1 MKKRPTLT
9 IGIPAYNEEKNIVRL
24 LTDLLH
30 NRQSTYRLEKIIV
43 ISDGSTDA
51 TPRLVNK
58 FANENVLLVHTPK
71 RYGQAYAQ
79 NLIIKRTSSDY
90 LLLLNADVRI
100 KDADFIDATLMPFRS
115 SLNVGL
121 VSARV
126 IPLPATTFIEKTINW
141 SHMVKTS
148 MYEKNLHSIYLCHGR
163 ARIFSKK
170 LYTQLAFPKI
180 IAEDA
185 YSYLRAKAL
194 KYRFAYALDARVYF
208 RSPAT
213 LRDHFLQSQRFIRG
227 KRELAL
233 YFNPATLKSAYR
245 LPDHGALTL
254 WLAAAAA
261 HPVYAA
267 AYLSIHII
275 SAITLRYHEQHTQA
289 VWRPSESTKSL

>member
-148 MYEKNLHSIYLCHGR
+148 MYEKICIRFICVMDGREFSPKNSI
-163 ARIFSKK
+163 
-170 LYTQLAFPKI
+170 PNW
-180 IAEDA
+180 
-185 YSYLRAKAL
+185 
-194 KYRFAYALDARVYF
+194 
-208 RSPAT
+208 RSP
-213 LRDHFLQSQRFIRG
+213 
-227 KRELAL
+227 K
-233 YFNPATLKSAYR
+233 
-245 LPDHGALTL
+245 
-254 WLAAAAA
+254 
-261 HPVYAA
+261 
-267 AYLSIHII
+267 
-275 SAITLRYHEQHTQA
+275 
-289 VWRPSESTKSL
+289 